1 MGGAMDLVSQGRVI
15 VLTTH
20 TTKKSEPKILKQC
33 TLPLTGYKVVDM
45 IITEKC
51 VFKVDKKNGL
61 ILTEIADG
69 VTLEE
74 LSHTT
79 GCEFSISPDLKP
91 MQQA

>member
-20 TTKKSEPKILKQC
+20 TTKKNEPKILKEC
-33 TLPLTGYKVVDM
+33 TLPLTGYRVADM

-51 VFKVDKKNGL
+51 VFKVDKQNGL
-61 ILTEIADG
+61 ILIEIADG
-69 VTLEE
+69 VTLDE
-74 LSHTT
+74 LSRTT
-79 GCEFSISPDLKP
+79 DCEFKISPDLKP